1 MLIKS
6 RLYPYYG
13 RKEESISFLLFEPLS
28 CINICF
34 PFKNRGRRFAIM
46 YSFTQVKPRSR
57 KSSFQLREWI
67 RTGTPIPERHTVHA
81 QCTTKRND
89 DLVCDR
95 DATTLFSFIQSI
107 THSFIRYTQH
117 TAVMSAIFDFSS
129 LITVFV
135 LSICTTT
142 YLREL
147 RPAIFDTSIPSM
159 AGGDGGG
166 RTPSAVGSFQSD
178 DATTTNAANNNQSLS
193 PQQRQQAHHHREG
206 IMGFLWKLSR
216 IGERCSPYI
225 SIACILQAL
234 NILFWK

>member
-1 MLIKS
+1 MFS
-6 RLYPYYG
+6 FQ
-13 RKEESISFLLFEPLS
+13 ESWTSFCNHVFVHTS
-28 CINICF
+28 QT
-34 PFKNRGRRFAIM
+34 PFKEIVVPIAWMDSYR
-46 YSFTQVKPRSR
+46 YSN
-57 KSSFQLREWI
+57 
-67 RTGTPIPERHTVHA
+67 TGKTFTVHSH
-81 QCTTKRND
+81 CNVTMT
-89 DLVCDR
+89 LWDR

-166 RTPSAVGSFQSD
+166 RTPSAAGSFQSD

>member
-1 MLIKS
+1 
-6 RLYPYYG
+6 
-13 RKEESISFLLFEPLS
+13 
-28 CINICF
+28 
-34 PFKNRGRRFAIM
+34 
-46 YSFTQVKPRSR
+46 
-57 KSSFQLREWI
+57 
-67 RTGTPIPERHTVHA
+67 
-81 QCTTKRND
+81 
-89 DLVCDR
+89 
-95 DATTLFSFIQSI
+95 
-107 THSFIRYTQH
+107 
-117 TAVMSAIFDFSS
+117 MSAIFDFSS

-166 RTPSAVGSFQSD
+166 RTPSAVGSFQND
-178 DATTTNAANNNQSLS
+178 DATTTNTANNDNNNQSLS

>member
-1 MLIKS
+1 MDVVLQ
-6 RLYPYYG
+6 
-13 RKEESISFLLFEPLS
+13 S
-28 CINICF
+28 CIRSHKSN
-34 PFKNRGRRFAIM
+34 PVQGNRRSNCVNGFVPVLQYRKDIYRT
-46 YSFTQVKPRSR
+46 FTNVTMT
-57 KSSFQLREWI
+57 LW
-67 RTGTPIPERHTVHA
+67 
-81 QCTTKRND
+81 
-89 DLVCDR
+89 DR
-95 DATTLFSFIQSI
+95 DATTLFSFNQSI

-178 DATTTNAANNNQSLS
+178 DATTTNTANNNQSLS